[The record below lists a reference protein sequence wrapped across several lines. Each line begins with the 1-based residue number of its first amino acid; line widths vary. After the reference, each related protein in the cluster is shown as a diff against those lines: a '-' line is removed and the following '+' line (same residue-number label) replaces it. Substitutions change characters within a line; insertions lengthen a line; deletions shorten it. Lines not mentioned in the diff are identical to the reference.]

1 MRNVVI
7 LAAAVAGALLAAAPA
22 RAQSSART
30 SGHGKVLQ
38 VSPYAGYIRFGDY
51 FEGPVGSTVSNAN
64 APIYGGQLGLRVAPN
79 VSLVGNVAYSKAD
92 VEVDV
97 PLLGGLNVGRSSV
110 LLYDAGVQ
118 LDVPTGS
125 LPIAPFVQAGVGA
138 IRYDIEQSFL
148 DAQASNLAANVG
160 VGADLALGRSVALR
174 LMAKD
179 YIGRFDFDEASSF
192 DVRGRTAHSWAFT
205 AGLRLD
211 F

>member
-7 LAAAVAGALLAAAPA
+7 LAAAVAGSLLAAAPA
-22 RAQSSART
+22 TAQSSARN
-30 SGHGKVLQ
+30 GKVLQ

-51 FEGPVGSTVSNAN
+51 FEGPVGTSVSNAN
-64 APIYGGQLGLRVAPN
+64 APIYGGQLGLKLSPN

-97 PLLGGLNVGRSSV
+97 PLLGGLSVGRSSV
-110 LLYDAGVQ
+110 LLYDAGLQ
-118 LDVPTGS
+118 LDVPAGS
-125 LPIAPFVQAGVGA
+125 SPVAPFVQAGVGA
-138 IRYDIEQSFL
+138 IRYDVEQSFL
-148 DAQASNLAANVG
+148 DAQATNLAANVG
-160 VGADLALGRSVALR
+160 VGADLALGRSAALR